1 MSGAAPSAPDRA
13 AIRQAL
19 VLAGGFGTR
28 LGELTKTTP
37 KPLLA
42 VAGRPFIAY
51 LIDWLARHGIDDV
64 ILSTGYLAS
73 SFDAFVADNAWHD
86 PYGKPV
92 RVRAMAEAEPAGTA
106 GAVRLHEHLLDDRF
120 LLINGDSFF
129 DCDLARVLAAA
140 GDLARGEALLTVREV
155 PDSGRFGRVTLDGG
169 RVGAFEEKSAAGRG
183 LVNAGITVLH
193 RDVVERIATL
203 PFSVERQIYPVL
215 AAERK
220 LHAIELDGYF
230 IDIGLPETYAA
241 AQTELPRALSK
252 PALFL
257 DRDGVLNPDTGYLH
271 RIADF
276 SWLPGAVE
284 GIARARAAGYRIVV
298 VTNQAG
304 VARGYYGEDAV
315 ERLHRYINA
324 DLLSRGHG
332 AWIDAFYYCPYHPE
346 GTVPQY
352 ARRHEDRKPAPGM
365 LLKAARDLGLDM
377 SRSLMI
383 GDKDLDVAAAEA
395 AGIRGYLIGDGTI
408 SDILDLVTAS

>member
-1 MSGAAPSAPDRA
+1 MASERDHTP
-13 AIRQAL
+13 IRQAL

-28 LGELTKTTP
+28 LGELTKSTP

-51 LIDWLARHGIDDV
+51 LIDWLARHGIDDI

-73 SFDAFVADNAWHD
+73 SFDAFVTCNTWRD

-92 RVRAMAEAEPAGTA
+92 RVRAFAEGEPAGTA
-106 GAVRLHEHLLDDRF
+106 GAIKLHERQLDEQF
-120 LLINGDSFF
+120 LLVNGDSFF
-129 DCDLARVLAAA
+129 DCDLSRVLAAA
-140 GDLARGEALLTVREV
+140 QTLAEEEALLTVRDV
-155 PDSGRFGRVTLDGG
+155 PDSGRYGRVTLDGEH
-169 RVGAFEEKSAAGRG
+169 VSAFEEKSAAGRG

-193 RDVVERIATL
+193 RDVVQRIETL
-203 PFSVERQIYPVL
+203 PYSIERQIYPAL
-215 AAERK
+215 AAEHK
-220 LHAIELDGYF
+220 LRAIELSGYF
-230 IDIGLPETYAA
+230 VDIGLPETYAA

-271 RIADF
+271 RIEDF
-276 SWLPGAVE
+276 SWMPGAVD

-315 ERLHRYINA
+315 ERLHRHINA
-324 DLLSRGHG
+324 DLLRRGSG
-332 AWIDAFYYCPYHPE
+332 AWIDAFYYCPYHPD
-346 GTVPQY
+346 GTVPHY
-352 ARRHEDRKPAPGM
+352 ARAHEDRKPAPGM
-365 LLKAARDLGLDM
+365 LLKAARDLALDM
-377 SRSLMI
+377 SRSFMI
-383 GDKDLDVAAAEA
+383 GDKGLDIAAAEA

-408 SDILDLVTAS
+408 GDVLDRVAEA